1 MNTEDK
7 SPRVYKPNGSKT
19 GLVPVEGRV
28 QTADAT
34 ATVVLSFPVAEGE
47 AIKINAQV
55 LGAQSDYSDAVGS
68 DVEIV
73 ARRAASG
80 NVTVVGTPG
89 NRILESDAD
98 TNVTIV
104 ANTTDQ
110 TVEIKVT
117 GGAADET
124 WNWEAFATYFKL

>member
-1 MNTEDK
+1 MDTIDI
-7 SPRVYKPNGSKT
+7 SPRVLRPAGSKT
-19 GLVPVEGRV
+19 GLVPKQGKV
-28 QTADAT
+28 QTTDAT
-34 ATVVLSFPVAEGE
+34 ATVILAFPVAEGE
-47 AIKINAQV
+47 AIKINAKV
-55 LGAQSDYSDAVGS
+55 LGAQSDLSDAVAA

-73 ARRAASG
+73 ARRAAAG

-110 TVEIKVT
+110 QVEIKVT
-117 GGAADET
+117 GGASDET